1 VIGEIRGG
9 SLLPSRL
16 PSLFAGPSSFA
27 GPMEDKTEDKTAVGP
42 TEWSEANGLGYPEP
56 IRCVIIRG

>member
-1 VIGEIRGG
+1 
-9 SLLPSRL
+9 
-16 PSLFAGPSSFA
+16 
-27 GPMEDKTEDKTAVGP
+27 MEDKTEDKTAVGP